1 MEGRRNRHET
11 KDIKRKEMIKI
22 GMLWLLLLLAAMPGF
37 AQWKWFNPLQA
48 EKNVV
53 QDEDSNLKFSAGIV
67 ENNHTDKT
75 KHTDATEQAEDSHRA
90 CISVTCESESGFR
103 DTVYVPC
110 RAVTVDDE
118 KKPHEKQ
125 VKIRLLGTSS
135 GCAADHVVPGSNV
148 RRSFNGLAQAVFKVY
163 NF

>member
-1 MEGRRNRHET
+1 
-11 KDIKRKEMIKI
+11 
-22 GMLWLLLLLAAMPGF
+22 MPCG
-37 AQWKWFNPLQA
+37 
-48 EKNVV
+48 
-53 QDEDSNLKFSAGIV
+53 
-67 ENNHTDKT
+67 
-75 KHTDATEQAEDSHRA
+75 
-90 CISVTCESESGFR
+90 
-103 DTVYVPC
+103 
-110 RAVTVDDE
+110 AVTVDDE